1 MQKNA
6 KITKKANLIANNI
19 ERWFLT
25 RILRFTVH
33 CSRFNEN
40 GNIGKKRE
48 NLQIC
53 KNQSLR
59 QNTKIKYF
67 QAKYKDYMHEKY
79 KDYI

>member
-25 RILRFTVH
+25 WILRFTVH

-40 GNIGKKRE
+40 GNIGKKIGKFT
-48 NLQIC
+48 NLQKPI
-53 KNQSLR
+53 
-59 QNTKIKYF
+59 I
-67 QAKYKDYMHEKY
+67 QAKYKDKVFSG
-79 KDYI
+79 